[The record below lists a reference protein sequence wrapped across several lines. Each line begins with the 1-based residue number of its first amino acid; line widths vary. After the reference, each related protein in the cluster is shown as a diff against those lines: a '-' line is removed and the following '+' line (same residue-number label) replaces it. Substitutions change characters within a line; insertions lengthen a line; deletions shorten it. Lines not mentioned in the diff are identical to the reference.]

1 MQTRTKNKLED
12 IALIY
17 REFEQR
23 IQNEF
28 ITGEDALQYFIDCM
42 PKSEWLKRADIY
54 IDGFTTFQRLVFNNQ
69 RIN

>member
-1 MQTRTKNKLED
+1 MLIKICKLELKNKLED

-28 ITGEDALQYFIDCM
+28 ITGEDSLQYF
-42 PKSEWLKRADIY
+42 Y
-54 IDGFTTFQRLVFNNQ
+54 
-69 RIN
+69 

>member
-28 ITGEDALQYFIDCM
+28 ITGEDALQYLLIVC
-42 PKSEWLKRADIY
+42 R
-54 IDGFTTFQRLVFNNQ
+54 NQ
-69 RIN
+69 SG